1 MIIQKDGRKCTCGK
15 NGCFETY
22 ASMKVF
28 KTEIRKR
35 FNNEKLS
42 GKEILELLQDK
53 SNLEKVEDIIQEYIG
68 YVAIGVS
75 NFARICSAD
84 TVVVGGSFVY
94 FKDILFDRLLKELD
108 RIMIPMEKEN
118 TKIKIAK
125 LENDAGII
133 GATKITY

>member
-1 MIIQKDGRKCTCGK
+1 MIIEKNGRKCECGK
-15 NGCFETY
+15 NGCYEAY

-28 KTEIRKR
+28 KTKIRKA

-42 GKEILELLQDK
+42 SKEILELLQNE
-53 SNLEKVEDIIQEYIG
+53 SNLKIAEDVIQEYIE

-75 NFARICSAD
+75 NFARMCSAD
-84 TVVVGGSFVY
+84 TVVIGGSFVY
-94 FKDILFDRLLKELD
+94 FKDILFDRLLQELD
-108 RIMIPMEKEN
+108 KIMIPMEKEN

-133 GATKITY
+133 GATKIA

>member
-1 MIIQKDGRKCTCGK
+1 MIIQKDGRKCECGK
-15 NGCFETY
+15 NGCFEAY

-28 KTEIRKR
+28 KTQIRKR
-35 FNNEKLS
+35 FNNERLS
-42 GKEILELLQDK
+42 SKEILELLQNND
-53 SNLEKVEDIIQEYIG
+53 NLKIAEDIIKEYIE

-84 TVVVGGSFVY
+84 TVVVGGSFTY
-94 FKDILFDRLLKELD
+94 FKEILFDRLLQELD
-108 RIMIPMEKEN
+108 KIMIPMEKEN

-133 GATKITY
+133 GATKIK